1 MNSRKPKNLN
11 EYGIVKEM
19 KKNLTISNLST
30 SSSTKCIPKPT
41 TTTKTTITTTLKEN
55 LPRNLKQSTTILA
68 NLSDNLSQGNIIIV
82 LGLMLV
88 SMVSILTLFI
98 LCIRKRNKVSKKS
111 TKNDYIGLR

>member
-19 KKNLTISNLST
+19 KKNLIISNLST
-30 SSSTKCIPKPT
+30 SSSTKYFPK
-41 TTTKTTITTTLKEN
+41 TTTKTTITTTVKEN
-55 LPRNLKQSTTILA
+55 LPKILKQSTT
-68 NLSDNLSQGNIIIV
+68 SDNLSQGNIIIV

>member
-1 MNSRKPKNLN
+1 
-11 EYGIVKEM
+11 M

-30 SSSTKCIPKPT
+30 SSSTQCIPKPT
-41 TTTKTTITTTLKEN
+41 TTTKATITTTVKEN
-55 LPRNLKQSTTILA
+55 LPKNLKQSTT
-68 NLSDNLSQGNIIIV
+68 SDNLSQGNIIIV
-82 LGLMLV
+82 LGLLLV